1 MDISQLTLR
10 EKIGQTMMVTDFHG
24 ICERFGGM
32 EAFLE
37 AYPIGFIYNGGAIV
51 GNGLFGKDYMEKA
64 ASKASEFTKC
74 PVLFGGD
81 LESGMVDGKAS
92 KLPSM
97 MNLGATASPELAY
110 KYGRTIGMAAV
121 NSGFKW
127 VFTPVADLN
136 TNPENQII
144 QTRSIGDDP
153 EMATKLLKELVR
165 GIQDCGVAAT
175 FKHFPGLGS
184 ENVDSHIAPLELPLS
199 KEEWD
204 GTVRKLY
211 EALFA
216 DGLAAVMT
224 AHVSLPAYQTPNED
238 GSYTVA
244 TSSKEITQKLLKDD
258 MNFEGVVVTDALIMG
273 GFSGSSVDLEIESFL
288 AGSDVLL
295 WPSLEYMDVLEQKI
309 LSGEISEERLND
321 AVNRVLALKKK
332 VGLFDDEPKKISVEY
347 DSNISE
353 VVAENS
359 ITLLNNKV
367 GLLPLDPNKIKKIFM
382 VAVTPVERY
391 EIRLPIIKKLK
402 DLFEERGI
410 EVVFKTDIFLEELE
424 ESKDCDLNLFVID
437 RPTGIYQGSKDIYG
451 ENAAS
456 VWASQTSD
464 KSKTIIATFG
474 NPYIYAKYYRHI
486 ETYINAYDP
495 HPDVFKAFVKAL
507 FGEIE
512 FKGTTPVELKPY
524 YKK

>member
-1 MDISQLTLR
+1 M
-10 EKIGQTMMVTDFHG
+10 
-24 ICERFGGM
+24 
-32 EAFLE
+32 
-37 AYPIGFIYNGGAIV
+37 
-51 GNGLFGKDYMEKA
+51 
-64 ASKASEFTKC
+64 
-74 PVLFGGD
+74 
-81 LESGMVDGKAS
+81 
-92 KLPSM
+92 
-97 MNLGATASPELAY
+97 
-110 KYGRTIGMAAV
+110 
-121 NSGFKW
+121 
-127 VFTPVADLN
+127 
-136 TNPENQII
+136 
-144 QTRSIGDDP
+144 
-153 EMATKLLKELVR
+153 
-165 GIQDCGVAAT
+165 
-175 FKHFPGLGS
+175 
-184 ENVDSHIAPLELPLS
+184 
-199 KEEWD
+199 
-204 GTVRKLY
+204 
-211 EALFA
+211 
-216 DGLAAVMT
+216 
-224 AHVSLPAYQTPNED
+224 
-238 GSYTVA
+238 
-244 TSSKEITQKLLKDD
+244 
-258 MNFEGVVVTDALIMG
+258 
-273 GFSGSSVDLEIESFL
+273 
-288 AGSDVLL
+288 
-295 WPSLEYMDVLEQKI
+295 EQKI

-367 GLLPLDPNKIKKIFM
+367 GLLPLEPNKIKKIFM

-495 HPDVFKAFVKAL
+495 HPDIFKAFVKAL